1 MFMFK
6 SKPKEHTSK
15 EDAEEETT
23 EYGGMDYWLG
33 QGA

>member
-1 MFMFK
+1 MFK
-6 SKPKEHTSK
+6 TKPKEILSK

-23 EYGGMDYWLG
+23 EYGAVDYWLG